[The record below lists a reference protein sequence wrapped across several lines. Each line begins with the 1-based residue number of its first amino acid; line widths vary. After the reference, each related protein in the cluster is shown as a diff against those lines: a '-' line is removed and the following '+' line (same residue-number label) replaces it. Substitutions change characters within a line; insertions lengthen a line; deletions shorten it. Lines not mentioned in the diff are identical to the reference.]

1 MGEASWITSPAERKF
16 LDANIAAAHRGTTI
30 HRIFVTTRAR
40 LTQPANRAVIS
51 EHVNGP
57 SRLVAHIAWQDDLEE
72 HDAALLREIRDGFII
87 FDDRVALVDVSIP
100 PGEAGGIVTMSVAQ
114 LRALH
119 RVYDRLMLLTHTA
132 SDSDDDTR
140 EGAD

>member
-1 MGEASWITSPAERKF
+1 
-16 LDANIAAAHRGTTI
+16 
-30 HRIFVTTRAR
+30 
-40 LTQPANRAVIS
+40 VIS